1 MFRSQG
7 FDSLKLTL
15 IQLMKLLLLLAVTV
29 LLSKSVLAQDDV
41 NYEQQESAGR
51 NLREVTISTSLNHYN
66 TDSISASLKLAQKLL
81 QVPQNIQEIDKT
93 LISDQQAIN
102 VNESLTRNVSGATRS
117 NVADLYGPMIMMRG
131 AAIGTLR
138 NGIDLGMSYY
148 GPVPEDAAIIE
159 RIEFVKG
166 PAGFLSPI
174 GDPAGLY
181 NIVTKSPTGNRRNQ
195 IRLTAGSFNLYRL
208 SGDFDGNLDK
218 SKKWLFRLN
227 LAGQK
232 AKSFQ
237 KFAFQDKLIAQPV
250 IRYQINSRST
260 LIAEYQYNR
269 QSFQQYLATV
279 FSPDGFAS
287 LPRSFSISDPNKI
300 PARARES
307 NYFLTYRLQMS
318 THWALTA
325 KASVAQNRMDGNYF
339 LVSSYNPAKP
349 NLLPRRLTYEKFNS
363 GVLAAQAFING
374 GFKTGRIEHR
384 ILSSPDYNRKN
395 FLGYAGYNDPAA
407 GTTVYLLD
415 LSNPVYGIPI
425 SSQKKEGKLS
435 DIATNQHRIRYFSAY
450 LQDEVALA
458 GGMLRLSLAG
468 RFTASKSS
476 ILKPRQTSVSDAVL
490 TPRIGL
496 NYQIRKNFYFYGLWD
511 QTFTPQSGLNTSGG
525 IFKPLKGNNL
535 EAGLKKDWR
544 AGKLSTTL
552 SVYDITR
559 DNILVSD
566 PVNRNIISQIG
577 QTKSKGIEVDLKG
590 EVFTGMNLVINY
602 AYTDSYISR
611 DADERLVGIASPFL
625 VKHIQNSWL
634 HYKLPFK
641 KVRGFSV
648 SAGYQFQA
656 GRNGR
661 YPQDIQRPI
670 ANLFR
675 ADAGIGW
682 ANSHLFIQGL
692 VNNISNRFNYGSSWT
707 RPAGLSA
714 YTPFAPREFR
724 LSIGFHF

>member
-1 MFRSQG
+1 
-7 FDSLKLTL
+7 
-15 IQLMKLLLLLAVTV
+15 MKLLLPLALTV
-29 LLSKSVLAQDDV
+29 LLSKSVFAQDHLS
-41 NYEQQESAGR
+41 NKQKAESAGS
-51 NLREVTISTSLNHYN
+51 NLREVTISTSLNHYK

-81 QVPQNIQEIDKT
+81 QVPQNIQEIDKN
-93 LISDQQAIN
+93 LISNQQAIN
-102 VNESLTRNVSGATRS
+102 VNESLTRNVSGALRS

-148 GPVPEDAAIIE
+148 GPMPEDAAIIE

-181 NIVTKSPTGNRRNQ
+181 NIVTKSPTGTRRNQ
-195 IRLTAGSFNLYRL
+195 IRLMAGSFNLYRL
-208 SGDFDGNLDK
+208 CGDFDGSLDK
-218 SKKWLFRLN
+218 RKKWLFRLN

-232 AKSFQ
+232 AQSFQ

-250 IRYQINSRST
+250 IRYQINNKST
-260 LIAEYQYNR
+260 LTAEYQYNR
-269 QSFQQYLATV
+269 QSFQQYLSTV
-279 FSPDGFAS
+279 FSPDGYAS
-287 LPRSFSISDPNKI
+287 LSRSFSISDPNKI

-307 NYFLTYRLQMS
+307 NYFLTYRLQMNS
-318 THWALTA
+318 QWALTA
-325 KASVAQNRMDGNYF
+325 KASRAQNHMDGNYF
-339 LVSSYNPAKP
+339 LISSYNPAKP
-349 NLLPRRLTYEKFNS
+349 HLLPRRLTYETFSS
-363 GVLAAQAFING
+363 GVLAAQAFVNG
-374 GFKTGRIEHR
+374 GFTTGRIEHR
-384 ILSSPDYNRKN
+384 ILSSFDYNRKS

-407 GTTVYLLD
+407 GTSVYDLD

-425 SSQKKEGKLS
+425 DAQKKEGKLS
-435 DIATNQHRIRYFSAY
+435 AIATNQHRIRYFSVY
-450 LQDEVALA
+450 LQDELALA
-458 GGMLRLSLAG
+458 DGRLLISLAG

-476 ILKPRQTSVSDAVL
+476 ILLPRHSSVSDAVL
-490 TPRIGL
+490 TPRVGL
-496 NYQIRKNFYFYGLWD
+496 NYRIRKDLFFYGLWD

-544 AGKLSTTL
+544 TGKLSTTL
-552 SVYDITR
+552 SVYNITR

-566 PVNRNIISQIG
+566 PVNRNIISQTG

-611 DADERLVGIASPFL
+611 DADERLVGIATPFL
-625 VKHIQNSWL
+625 VKHSQNSWL
-634 HYKLPFK
+634 NYKLPFK
-641 KVRGFSV
+641 KISGFSV

-656 GRNGR
+656 GRSGR
-661 YPQDIQRPI
+661 YPQDTQAPI

-675 ADAGIGW
+675 ADAGLGW
-682 ANSHLFIQGL
+682 ANSHMFIQAL

-707 RPAGLSA
+707 RPAGLFA
-714 YTPFAPREFR
+714 YTPYAPREFR
-724 LSIGFHF
+724 LSVGYQF